1 MAFSTAITLA
11 TSAAHSAS
19 GAGSSVDCDAKRVA
33 RVTLAV
39 SAVSGTTPS
48 LSCALETSD
57 DQLSWDSVGD
67 FDAVSSVGSH
77 DIYVGDLRKYL
88 RARWTVAGAGA
99 SFTFSVTGKVILVY
113 ADPADL
119 SGHGV
124 PEDAI
129 ASVDDEDQARA
140 LIAATDELDGY
151 FNDRYTLPLT
161 AWGYDLRK
169 RTAHVAAAALML
181 TRGLAPEGD
190 DYTTM
195 KDLRDDAYKWAG
207 DVGAKK
213 ISPPGIVDS
222 TPTVDEGGPVLY
234 TSAKR
239 GW

>member
-113 ADPADL
+113 ADPVDL
-119 SGHGV
+119 G
-124 PEDAI
+124 AI
-129 ASVDDEDQARA
+129 AVAASALSDVPMSDKVRA
-140 LIAATDELDGY
+140 LIVATDEIDGR
-151 FNDRYTLPLT
+151 FNGRYALPLV
-161 AWGYDLRK
+161 AWGEDLR
-169 RTAHVAAAALML
+169 RWVAILAATICIL
-181 TRGLAPEGD
+181 TRGTGVEGS
-190 DYTTM
+190 DYEIL
-195 KDLRDDAYKWAG
+195 KALSEAASQWAR

-213 ISPPGIVDS
+213 ISPVGIVDS
-222 TPTVDEGGPVLY
+222 TPLIEESAPFMY
-234 TSAKR
+234 TDAIR